1 MVTKEILEMDPDPK
15 RFIVQPKTETMTSK
29 QKITL
34 ISAILI
40 FGSLS
45 FTACSGGG
53 EGEKN
58 SGEKAEK
65 TEKSG
70 SSKKKDSKELSG
82 YICPMECEGE
92 KTYDEKRD
100 CPECG
105 MELKPVEEVL
115 EE

>member
-1 MVTKEILEMDPDPK
+1 MYPDPK
-15 RFIVQPKTETMTSK
+15 RFILQPKTNTMTTNR
-29 QKITL
+29 KITL

-58 SGEKAEK
+58 SGEKTGT
-65 TEKSG
+65 TEKG
-70 SSKKKDSKELSG
+70 ETSKKKDGKELSG

-115 EE
+115 DE